1 MQKITP
7 FLWFDGQAEEA
18 ANFYV
23 SIFENS
29 SMGSVNR
36 SGQGVMS
43 VTFQLEGQEFIALNG
58 GPHFKFTPAI
68 SFLVNCKTQEEVDSL
83 WERLTAG
90 GGEPG
95 RCGWCKDKFG
105 LSWQVIP
112 NRLGELLKNPRVVQE
127 MMKMGKIDL
136 ARLEAAGVGEG

>member
-112 NRLGELLKNPRVVQE
+112 NRLGELLKNPRVVEE

-136 ARLEAAGVGEG
+136 ARLEAAGAGEG